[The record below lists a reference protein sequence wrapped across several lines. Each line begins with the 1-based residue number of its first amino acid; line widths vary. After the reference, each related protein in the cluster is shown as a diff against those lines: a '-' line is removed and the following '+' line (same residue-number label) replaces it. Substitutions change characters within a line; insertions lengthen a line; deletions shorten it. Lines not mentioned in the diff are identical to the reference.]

1 MEGKRGL
8 IYMLLKS
15 MLPLGVPFLK
25 NFVTVTSWLGG
36 GVSLPFLLSFGNLI
50 TKKQKVGFLGK
61 VRSFGRNGQR
71 RNITSSIPFTFYW
84 NILFS
89 SLQKKWNFT
98 VKLLI
103 TVQCPLGISEVCL
116 IVYFVDVY
124 LED

>member
-61 VRSFGRNGQR
+61 VRSFESNGQR

-84 NILFS
+84 NIFCLVPCRKSGISQSS
-89 SLQKKWNFT
+89 SLSQFSVLWVF
-98 VKLLI
+98 LR
-103 TVQCPLGISEVCL
+103 CA
-116 IVYFVDVY
+116 
-124 LED
+124 